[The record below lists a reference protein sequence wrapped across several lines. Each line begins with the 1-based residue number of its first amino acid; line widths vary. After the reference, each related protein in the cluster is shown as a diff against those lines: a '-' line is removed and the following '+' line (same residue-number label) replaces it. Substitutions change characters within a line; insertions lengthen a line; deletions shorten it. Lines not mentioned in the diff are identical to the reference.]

1 MNKIKALREKLGIS
15 IYDIA
20 KVTGLAPSYVS
31 NLEHGRRTNPSL
43 EVMQKI
49 SLALGEKVEE
59 VFKLN
64 QEPDKKARMNILK

>member
-1 MNKIKALREKLGIS
+1 LNKIKTLRQKLGIS

-20 KVTGLAPSYVS
+20 KSTGLAPSYIS

-43 EVMQKI
+43 DVMQRI
-49 SLALGEKVEE
+49 SSALGKKVEE

-64 QEPDKKARMNILK
+64 